1 MFASLLG
8 VFSADMAID
17 LGTANTLIYVKGRG
31 IVVIEPSVV
40 AIQETN
46 AGKKVLA
53 VGREAKNML
62 GRTPDTIQTIRP
74 MRDGVI
80 ADFEAAEEMI
90 KFFIRKVHNRRSFA
104 SPQVLIC
111 VPSGATA
118 VERRAIQDSALAA
131 GARRVFLIEEAVA
144 AALGA
149 GLPVRAPEGSMV
161 VDIGGG
167 TTEVAILSYGGIVY
181 SSSIRIGGDKMDD
194 AIASFVR
201 RQRNLLIG
209 ETSAEN
215 IKMDV
220 GTATNVINGADVKV
234 TIKGRDAA
242 RGIPKEIKVNRSDIA
257 QSLNE
262 PLGAIVEAIKVALE
276 ATPPELSGDIIE
288 SGIVMTGGG
297 ALLPDLDKFISQRVK
312 LPVRVADDPLKC
324 VALGTGEALENL
336 KEMKDLLSRA
346 R

>member
-1 MFASLLG
+1 
-8 VFSADMAID
+8 
-17 LGTANTLIYVKGRG
+17 
-31 IVVIEPSVV
+31 
-40 AIQETN
+40 
-46 AGKKVLA
+46 
-53 VGREAKNML
+53 ML